1 MTKLRTFSTD
11 DEVEK
16 ILSQL
21 PHREA
26 SEFIRNSIREKS
38 AKNMQCVI
46 LCGGVGSRLYP
57 LSKDIPKSMIKIN
70 NKPFIEYQIEL
81 LKKNGIKDIVLCVGH
96 LSEQIKNHLGDGRKF
111 GVRLTY
117 GDPKDAKY
125 DTGGVIKAVEE
136 NLKKEFFILYGDS
149 YLPVDFQEIMNIF
162 HIFRKKGLMTVFKNF
177 NKFDKSN
184 VEIEDGMV
192 LKYDK
197 KNNEKMI
204 YIDYGLSI
212 FRKDVIKSMPV
223 KFPLDDV
230 FKQLIKEKQL
240 ASFVIKTPFQEI
252 GSFEGLKRFE
262 KFAEENQL

>member
-177 NKFDKSN
+177 NKFDRSN
-184 VEIEDGMV
+184 VEIEGNLV
-192 LKYDK
+192 TVYDK
-197 KNNEKMI
+197 TASKLI
-204 YIDYGLSI
+204 YIDYGLNVLDKTVIHHLPHRKKISLDEI
-212 FRKDVIKSMPV
+212 FRM
-223 KFPLDDV
+223 
-230 FKQLIKEKQL
+230 LIDKKELGAHEVDKR
-240 ASFVIKTPFQEI
+240 FYEI
-252 GSFEGLKRFE
+252 GSFDGMKDFE
-262 KFAEENQL
+262 ELMKK

>member
-1 MTKLRTFSTD
+1 
-11 DEVEK
+11 
-16 ILSQL
+16 
-21 PHREA
+21 
-26 SEFIRNSIREKS
+26 
-38 AKNMQCVI
+38 MQIVI
-46 LCGGVGSRLYP
+46 LAGGLATRLRH
-57 LSKDIPKSMIKIN
+57 LTENKPKSMVLIKG
-70 NKPFIEYQIEL
+70 KPFIEYQIEL

-111 GVRLTY
+111 GINI
-117 GDPKDAKY
+117 KY
-125 DTGGVIKAVEE
+125 SQENELLGTGGAIKNAEK
-136 NLKKEFFILYGDS
+136 LLDKEFFVLYGDS
-149 YLPVDFQEIMNIF
+149 YLPVDFQEIMNKF